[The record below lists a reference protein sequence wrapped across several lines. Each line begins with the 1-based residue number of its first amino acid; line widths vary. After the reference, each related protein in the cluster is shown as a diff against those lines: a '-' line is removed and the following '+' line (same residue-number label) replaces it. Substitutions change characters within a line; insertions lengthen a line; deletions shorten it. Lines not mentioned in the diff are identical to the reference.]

1 MSYEGGANAPLRSR
15 LRCFEVIIPA
25 KTRNPKYFLATL
37 FTKHYLLITHKNN
50 CGHLIQKGKGR
61 KF

>member
-37 FTKHYLLITHKNN
+37 FTKHYLLITHKKQLWTFNS
-50 CGHLIQKGKGR
+50 KGKGR